1 MDALAIMT
9 VSGVVVALARL
20 LKWAGL
26 PDRWGRISVFLLSA
40 LGVAVWAYAQGHVGR
55 ADAFSYVAG
64 WVAVATSAATVFG
77 FAWAGRS
84 RRA

>member
-20 LKWAGL
+20 LRWAGL
-26 PDRWGRISVFLLSA
+26 PDRWGRVGVFLLSA
-40 LGVAVWAYAQGHVGR
+40 LGVAVWAYAQGHIGR
-55 ADAFSYVAG
+55 ADAFSYLAG

-77 FAWAGRS
+77 FAWAAS
-84 RRA
+84 RR